1 MLRQPCIIFNR
12 LCRCEK
18 YTKTGK
24 LKHKYGQLSSSD
36 GSDSDMLTIF
46 LQSVIAFNI
55 IFQLRSTFCT
65 NSLLHFYIYTV
76 STQYTL
82 CMFT

>member
-1 MLRQPCIIFNR
+1 MLGQPCIIFNC

-36 GSDSDMLTIF
+36 GSDSDM
-46 LQSVIAFNI
+46 
-55 IFQLRSTFCT
+55 
-65 NSLLHFYIYTV
+65 
-76 STQYTL
+76 
-82 CMFT
+82 